1 MTKSEMQKEI
11 SRLEGIISF
20 QSKME
25 NERNL
30 KIDALESSIK
40 AIKEDRDQLVAG
52 NVEEMNTLM
61 KKNFKLSMVIS
72 NMAEKMFGMGG

>member
-11 SRLEGIISF
+11 IRLEGIISF
-20 QSKME
+20 QNKME

-40 AIKEDRDQLVAG
+40 AIKEDRDQLVAS
-52 NVEEMNTLM
+52 NAEEVNKLM
-61 KKNFKLSMVIS
+61 REAFGLNMVIS
-72 NMAEKMFGMGG
+72 KMAGKMFGMGG